1 MRKRSSSKKKIRKK
15 IIVVVSAAL
24 AVLVAAAGLL
34 YLAQDRGTVTGVSLP
49 SIGEKPPM
57 ELLIKGC
64 LFDLGISEKD
74 VRFSGGT
81 VQVNLRAALS
91 RKELSRA
98 FSALEDAGEVSVVDE
113 GHVRVTAGKSRWDI
127 RFSKP
132 QTGAARC
139 AIIVDDMGLNLKWA
153 KALSAIDADLTFS
166 VLPDR
171 SFSVRA
177 ARYLHGQG
185 REVLLHLPME
195 GSGKDPGQGA
205 IYRNMSRS
213 EILSVLRRN
222 LELVPH
228 IKGVNNHMGSRVT
241 PDTAIMRLVLSEIGD
256 RGLFFVDSLTTSAS
270 VCRAVAGEVGLPF
283 VARDVFLDNDRDY
296 PSITAQIDR
305 LVKIALKHSQ
315 AVAICHPYPETIAVL
330 EREIPRI
337 RQRGVEIV
345 PVSVLVRP
353 VGSAP

>member
-1 MRKRSSSKKKIRKK
+1 MKKRGSRKRIRKK
-15 IIVVVSAAL
+15 LIVAVSAAL

-34 YLAQDRGTVTGVSLP
+34 YLAHDRGTPLGVSLLP
-49 SIGEKPPM
+49 AGEKLPM

-64 LFDLGISEKD
+64 LFDLGLSEKD
-74 VRFSGGT
+74 VRFSGST
-81 VQVNLRAALS
+81 VQVNFKSPLS
-91 RKELSRA
+91 REEISRA
-98 FSALEDAGEVSVVDE
+98 FSALEDAGEVRMVGE
-113 GHVRVTAGKSRWDI
+113 GHVQVISGKSRWDI
-127 RFSKP
+127 RFSRP
-132 QTGAARC
+132 PAGAARC

-171 SFSVRA
+171 PFSVRA

-195 GSGKDPGQGA
+195 GNGMDPGKGA
-205 IYRNMSRS
+205 IYRNMSRT

-222 LELVPH
+222 LEIVPH
-228 IKGVNNHMGSRVT
+228 VKGVNNHMGSRVT
-241 PDTAIMRLVLSEIGD
+241 PDQDIMRVVLKEIGD

-270 VCRAVAGEVGLPF
+270 VCRSVAGEVGLPF
-283 VARDVFLDNDRDY
+283 VARDVFLDNERNDPY
-296 PSITAQIDR
+296 ITAQIDR
-305 LVKIALKHSQ
+305 LVRIALKHSQ

-337 RQRGVEIV
+337 KQRGVEIV
-345 PVSVLVRP
+345 PVSMLVRP
-353 VGSAP
+353 VGREP